1 MTSAKGIRNLICRRL
16 GEGPYKCMGDTEDG
30 RQVQF
35 SADTVDLEKVQG
47 EFSYLLA
54 DFRDPVECRSKSG
67 RLECAR

>member
-1 MTSAKGIRNLICRRL
+1 
-16 GEGPYKCMGDTEDG
+16 MGDTEDG